1 MTELHE
7 AHLHSSPSNI
17 EHCLSVGAM
26 YLPNKMHCSLIQI
39 LHMEPLCVYRGCR
52 ACCCAETGGAASKRY
67 NYVRDAEAMATSA
80 AGFPMIRLND
90 CLLLWMIETLCFP
103 SSNKDMSYKSRSL
116 VELVNQDLV
125 TQSL

>member
-39 LHMEPLCVYRGCR
+39 LHMEPLCVYVGAAEPAVAQRRGC
-52 ACCCAETGGAASKRY
+52 CL
-67 NYVRDAEAMATSA
+67 EALQLCKGCRGDGNFSCS
-80 AGFPMIRLND
+80 FPMIRLND

-103 SSNKDMSYKSRSL
+103 SSNKDMSYKS
-116 VELVNQDLV
+116 
-125 TQSL
+125 